1 MVLVFKVG
9 GGGDWQRGARKR
21 PAGIQT
27 WVDEI
32 IMGTVKGVERLL
44 CARHRA
50 DPSPAAVLSSL
61 EDMFSQLQAIYGICE
76 ISLQRLST

>member
-1 MVLVFKVG
+1 MFLVFKG
-9 GGGDWQRGARKR
+9 GADWQRGVRKW

-32 IMGTVKGVERLL
+32 MGTVKGVEHLL

-50 DPSPAAVLSSL
+50 GPSPAAVLSSL
-61 EDMFSQLQAIYGICE
+61 EGMFSKLQAIYGI
-76 ISLQRLST
+76 